1 MATVRIYRVAE
12 LLGTTSQEVMA
23 LLKRDHGIE
32 VKSASSTIEEVV
44 GRQFV
49 DRLARQRGVTLPSGD
64 IFAEGASAKAPGK
77 KPVQGKKATTEPAK
91 PAGPTLGP
99 PRLVKAAKAIHEAE
113 RAAAAAAVES
123 PDELA
128 VVETPGPEFEE
139 TPAFEDSPAPAFDV
153 SEVEPPIA
161 AAAPSVAEQVE
172 ADAEST
178 SAAPSETTVAA
189 STEPAVTAPAV
200 PPAGRLVPPTIR
212 LRIEE
217 AGAPRPAPSPARPS
231 VPPQPRPQQPAA
243 AARPAIVGPASRSG
257 TQSGARPGV
266 TPPRPAGPPAP
277 RPSYPAPPLGGP
289 RPLPSQPVV
298 RSSLATA
305 HGPACRRVLGC
316 RHQAA
321 GRAGSLVDTVPPIG
335 RRAVRGPA
343 SADPRSV
350 RPIGRKPPWPRR
362 RRHLSPSRSRSLK
375 A

>member
-123 PDELA
+123 PDEVA
-128 VVETPGPEFEE
+128 VVETGPEFEE

-178 SAAPSETTVAA
+178 SARSIGDHSGRIHGAGGHRASRATRRTPRAADHPSPHRRGGSATPGSFARETVRAPAAATPAARCRRAPGHRGPRIAQRHPEWCPSGGHAAAA
-189 STEPAVTAPAV
+189 SRTAGAPAV
-200 PPAGRLVPPTIR
+200 LSGAAAWRATPAAVAAGPSAAAWLRRTARHAAASWDVDTRQPAGRAAWWIPSHLSA
-212 LRIEE
+212 
-217 AGAPRPAPSPARPS
+217 AGRSGGRPAPILTASDRSAASRPGHG
-231 VPPQPRPQQPAA
+231 AA
-243 AARPAIVGPASRSG
+243 ATYHQVDHAR
-257 TQSGARPGV
+257 
-266 TPPRPAGPPAP
+266 
-277 RPSYPAPPLGGP
+277 
-289 RPLPSQPVV
+289 
-298 RSSLATA
+298 
-305 HGPACRRVLGC
+305 
-316 RHQAA
+316 
-321 GRAGSLVDTVPPIG
+321 
-335 RRAVRGPA
+335 
-343 SADPRSV
+343 
-350 RPIGRKPPWPRR
+350 
-362 RRHLSPSRSRSLK
+362 
-375 A
+375 